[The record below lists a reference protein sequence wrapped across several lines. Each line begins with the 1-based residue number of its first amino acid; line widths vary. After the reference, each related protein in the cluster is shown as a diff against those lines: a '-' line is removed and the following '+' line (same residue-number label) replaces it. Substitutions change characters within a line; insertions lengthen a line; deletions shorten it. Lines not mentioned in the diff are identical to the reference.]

1 MCITIPSSAN
11 IDRSRQLPL
20 WQWLID
26 SPIRLLSAGG
36 GISICLGLLHW
47 RYGMSVTDGWLSFN
61 LLYGVLPFF
70 LFPQLLAYLPSR
82 LKVSP
87 LRYVGYGSLF
97 FLMLAAQLVFYLSII
112 LGDRPGMTYLLL
124 TLMAWLFLL
133 RVITNFLRSSYVAA
147 GCGIGACSYH
157 YFGRCKWLSSRALS
171 YFRLDHDSST
181 VVARRCLLYSP
192 GVTVLFGPALFQL
205 IVISV

>member
-11 IDRSRQLPL
+11 IDRNRQLPL

-47 RYGMSVTDGWLSFN
+47 RYGMSVADGWLSFN

-133 RVITNFLRSSYVAA
+133 RVILNFLRSSYMTGRLWHRGLLIWLLWGVASGCMA
-147 GCGIGACSYH
+147 GLFLISGSITTAPLSLLAGASYILPASLF
-157 YFGRCKWLSSRALS
+157 YLVLR
-171 YFRLDHDSST
+171 
-181 VVARRCLLYSP
+181 YSN
-192 GVTVLFGPALFQL
+192 
-205 IVISV
+205 